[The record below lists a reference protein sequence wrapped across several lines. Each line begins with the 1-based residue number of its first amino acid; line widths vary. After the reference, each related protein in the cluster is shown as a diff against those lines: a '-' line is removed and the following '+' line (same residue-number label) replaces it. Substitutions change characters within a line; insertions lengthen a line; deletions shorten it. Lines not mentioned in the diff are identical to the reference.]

1 MQPDSK
7 GLEILPCVRSEDQSA
22 SGRSRSTESLVA
34 ERYPSLSVDWAG
46 PSPSASG
53 EGTVIGEIPA
63 EEFATVDSFISDL
76 SADGYGPRY

>member
-1 MQPDSK
+1 MRYVRK
-7 GLEILPCVRSEDQSA
+7 INLPADARDQ
-22 SGRSRSTESLVA
+22 LNHFVA